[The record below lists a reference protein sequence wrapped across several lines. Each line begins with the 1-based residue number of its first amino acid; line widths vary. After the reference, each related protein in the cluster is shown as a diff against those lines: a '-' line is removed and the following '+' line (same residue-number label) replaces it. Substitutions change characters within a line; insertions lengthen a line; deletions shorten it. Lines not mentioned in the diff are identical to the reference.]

1 MVVAA
6 GDDAASQE
14 GIFLNGYAAIGTGQA
29 SISRTPDG
37 LTEQILFC
45 TAPTQPG
52 RCGNRRICGEKKP
65 LRPM

>member
-14 GIFLNGYAAIGTGQA
+14 GIFLNGCAAIGTGQA

-37 LTEQILFC
+37 LTEQILFLYR
-45 TAPTQPG
+45 AYPAG
-52 RCGNRRICGEKKP
+52 S
-65 LRPM
+65 LW